1 MLSLILPLL
10 RYFFYRAC
18 SATNPIYLLIHP
30 FTLVFYFLLQSKH
43 KGDVSATR
51 PILLDEPEFGVCLPP
66 FLLLLLLLLFLLF
79 LSFYLFI
86 YLFFASSTIMHSSLF
101 SLFSSLCSL
110 GRD

>member
-10 RYFFYRAC
+10 RYFFYRAF

-66 FLLLLLLLLFLLF
+66 FLLFLLF

-101 SLFSSLCSL
+101 SLFSSLCSS